1 MHRSISRR
9 RDRRAFL
16 TLEWIILVT
25 VVIIG
30 TIGAVGLIR
39 NRLIEEYQELTQSI
53 CETNLCEIVDE
64 TSGVSPAP

>member
-1 MHRSISRR
+1 MTRLSL
-9 RDRRAFL
+9 RRARRGFL

-39 NRLIEEYQELTQSI
+39 NRLISEYHELTESI
-53 CETNLCEIVDE
+53 CETNLCD
-64 TSGVSPAP
+64 

>member
-1 MHRSISRR
+1 MTRSASRR
-9 RDRRAFL
+9 RDRRGFL

-39 NRLIEEYQELTQSI
+39 NRLIEEYQELT
-53 CETNLCEIVDE
+53 
-64 TSGVSPAP
+64 

>member
-1 MHRSISRR
+1 MTRTPRR
-9 RDRRAFL
+9 RVRRAFL

-39 NRLIEEYQELTQSI
+39 NQLIEEYKELTQSI
-53 CETNLCEIVDE
+53 CETNLCD
-64 TSGVSPAP
+64 

>member
-1 MHRSISRR
+1 MTRTPRR
-9 RDRRAFL
+9 RVRRAFL

-39 NRLIEEYQELTQSI
+39 NQLIEEYQELTQSI
-53 CETNLCEIVDE
+53 CETNLCD
-64 TSGVSPAP
+64 

>member
-1 MHRSISRR
+1 MTRSSSPRRRSRR
-9 RDRRAFL
+9 GML
-16 TLEWIILVT
+16 TIEWIILVT

-53 CETNLCEIVDE
+53 CETNLCD
-64 TSGVSPAP
+64 